1 MIYPYKRIFTL
12 LPLVIFLVVADEF
25 LKYFSLKKLP
35 SETDIIDPGL
45 IEFAIHKNFGM
56 AFDIPFKLELVILF
70 SITIGAF
77 LAHVAYKNYKKHPD
91 ISFSALVIIIGA
103 AGNLY
108 DRIVYGFTVDY
119 LLILGRSA
127 INLSDL
133 IIITG
138 VVLMLMASRRSRS
151 HHKVHPDE
159 PKR

>member
-1 MIYPYKRIFTL
+1 VIYPYKRIFTL
-12 LPLVIFLVVADEF
+12 LPIVIFIVIADEF
-25 LKYFSLKKLP
+25 LKYFSLDKLP
-35 SETDIIDPGL
+35 SETDIIDPNF

-56 AFDIPFKLELVILF
+56 AFDIPFRLGLIILF
-70 SITIGAF
+70 SVIIGAF
-77 LAHVAYKNYKKHPD
+77 LAHIAYKNYKKHPD

-108 DRIVYGFTVDY
+108 DRLAYGFTVDY

-151 HHKVHPDE
+151 HHKVHPNE